1 MHDSRQTSEGMSVTA
16 MKGFQF
22 VEEMTNSMA
31 LNSHYAKSGNVI
43 KVDGYATGMQGNPI
57 TTTSYAYSSAIRI
70 ASLEDI
76 ADVGLLNKQ
85 AKASDMVAF
94 ILGLDKDEVS
104 YWTRDLSNL
113 GSGIAITASGTQVRP
128 WLDQM
133 MGMRFAYTFSEGSN
147 ASFY

>member
-1 MHDSRQTSEGMSVTA
+1 
-16 MKGFQF
+16 
-22 VEEMTNSMA
+22 
-31 LNSHYAKSGNVI
+31 
-43 KVDGYATGMQGNPI
+43 MQGNPI

>member
-1 MHDSRQTSEGMSVTA
+1 
-16 MKGFQF
+16 
-22 VEEMTNSMA
+22 
-31 LNSHYAKSGNVI
+31 
-43 KVDGYATGMQGNPI
+43 
-57 TTTSYAYSSAIRI
+57 
-70 ASLEDI
+70 
-76 ADVGLLNKQ
+76 
-85 AKASDMVAF
+85 MVAF

>member
-1 MHDSRQTSEGMSVTA
+1 MKIIHSV
-16 MKGFQF
+16 
-22 VEEMTNSMA
+22 
-31 LNSHYAKSGNVI
+31 
-43 KVDGYATGMQGNPI
+43 KVDKYSDKTSGNPI

-76 ADVGLLNKQ
+76 AEVGLLNRQ